1 MIKINLLPIR
11 SSKKKETQRQQAL
24 ILLASIIGVV
34 LVCLAVYAFFIL
46 SIGSIKDE
54 ITNSEQELAELQIKI
69 GKIKDLEKLK
79 ADVST
84 KLDVL
89 NQLRREKVGPV
100 NRLMTVS
107 NSVPEKL
114 WLTRYSESGTVVSV
128 SGVAFSEELIAGFM
142 KSLESSADFSDVE
155 LIVSEQLE
163 MSGLKLKRF
172 ELKFN
177 LQNKGV

>member
-11 SSKKKETQRQQAL
+11 ASKKKETQRQQAL
-24 ILLASIIGVV
+24 ILVSSLVGVL

-46 SIGSIKDE
+46 SIASVKDE
-54 ITNSEQELAELQIKI
+54 IANAEQELAELQIKI

-100 NRLMTVS
+100 NRLLTVS
-107 NSVPEKL
+107 SSSPDKL
-114 WLTRYSESGTVVSV
+114 WLTRYTESGTAVSV
-128 SGVAFSEELIAGFM
+128 AGVAFNEELIASFM
-142 KSLESSADFSDVE
+142 RSLEASNDFNNVE
-155 LIVSEQLE
+155 LIVSEQIE
-163 MSGLKLKRF
+163 MSGMKLKRF
-172 ELKFN
+172 ELKFS
-177 LQNKGV
+177 LQNNR